1 MDRLNRIAAAAI
13 FALGLAVI
21 GGCTMMRLGYGH
33 LDTFAMSMADE
44 YFELEPAQKHE
55 FGIRFDRL
63 HDWHRREQLPNYA
76 AFLKEATARLQ
87 KGPTREDVAWML
99 DGLDERYR
107 AIARRGTD
115 DAVALLVTVTP
126 AQLETL
132 QRRWERDNAK
142 FAREHRLNR
151 GVDEQRSERAKR
163 TIKQIEEWVGDLSD
177 EQEQKIVAISN
188 RPPSIERA
196 RQEERLRRQ
205 REFLKL
211 MELRGNREAF
221 AKQLGHWLLNWEEG
235 RTPEQVKLFR
245 EAREKRI
252 EIYVTAAS
260 MLTPAQRTHLT
271 SRAQG
276 YMGDFARLAER

>member
-1 MDRLNRIAAAAI
+1 MDRLIRIAAAAAI
-13 FALGLAVI
+13 ILALALT
-21 GGCTMMRLGYGH
+21 GGCTMMRLGYSH
-33 LDTFAMSMADE
+33 LDTFAMSMADD

-55 FGIRFDRL
+55 FNTRFERL
-63 HDWHRREQLPNYA
+63 HEWHRREQLPNYA

-87 KGPTREDVAWML
+87 KGIGREDVAWML

-126 AQLETL
+126 AQLEVL

-151 GVDEQRSERAKR
+151 SAEEQRSERAKR
-163 TIKQIEEWVGDLSD
+163 TIKQIEEWTGDLSD
-177 EQEQKIVAISN
+177 EQEQKIIALSN
-188 RPPSIERA
+188 RPPSIERS

-221 AKQLGHWLLNWEEG
+221 AKQLRHWLLNWEEG
-235 RTPEQVKLFR
+235 RTPEQAKLFK

-252 EIYVTAAS
+252 EIYMAAVN
-260 MLTPAQRTHLT
+260 MLTPAQRAHLV

-276 YMGDFARLAER
+276 YTEDFTRLAQR